1 MRPLPSGRRASKFD
15 RDFTS
20 VDKLDS
26 FSFKYIK
33 ISFATF
39 YFSVFQCRE
48 IFYLYQIFSQ
58 KATKLLKIQHIRYV
72 RNYRRTGNPRQ
83 TRSHPWVKSASSNF
97 ARWSE
102 SPFVHCTQPGGF
114 VCQPLRGLVTSAK
127 RELSTIGR
135 TWRCPVAGFVY
146 GNCIIF
152 ADRWQCNCFCG
163 MEISAY

>member
-102 SPFVHCTQPGGF
+102 SPFVHCTQPYGF
-114 VCQPLRGLVTSAK
+114 ACQPLRGLVTSRQRRVINYLQPDWQTSLTAVF
-127 RELSTIGR
+127 RPSMIFLTVR
-135 TWRCPVAGFVY
+135 TVH
-146 GNCIIF
+146 I
-152 ADRWQCNCFCG
+152 CF
-163 MEISAY
+163 SNR

>member
-127 RELSTIGR
+127 RELSRERRRTIWQIQTER
-135 TWRCPVAGFVY
+135 KPVSY
-146 GNCIIF
+146 MMP
-152 ADRWQCNCFCG
+152 RRRKLPKRKRP
-163 MEISAY
+163 SRR

>member
-58 KATKLLKIQHIRYV
+58 KTTKLLKIQHIRYV

-102 SPFVHCTQPGGF
+102 SPFEVW
-114 VCQPLRGLVTSAK
+114 LRAQSASYQEK
-127 RELSTIGR
+127 GDAR
-135 TWRCPVAGFVY
+135 Y
-146 GNCIIF
+146 GKF
-152 ADRWQCNCFCG
+152 KQK
-163 MEISAY
+163 ESL